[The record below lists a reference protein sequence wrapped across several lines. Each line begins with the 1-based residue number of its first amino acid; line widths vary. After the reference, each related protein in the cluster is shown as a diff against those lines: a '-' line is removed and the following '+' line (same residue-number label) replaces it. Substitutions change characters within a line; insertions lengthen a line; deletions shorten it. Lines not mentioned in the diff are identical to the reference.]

1 MVPSAVLE
9 VGLGLGPLFKGL
21 GLRLGGI
28 FTASGLRLDRLIRSK
43 PHECRD
49 SRSRKIINECQ
60 KNMKKTLNSNQSFKQ

>member
-21 GLRLGGI
+21 GLGLGGI

-43 PHECRD
+43 PHE
-49 SRSRKIINECQ
+49 RKIINECQ
-60 KNMKKTLNSNQSFKQ
+60 KKNEKKYWLATSCC